1 TIVGAIG
8 IADGGIADGQ
18 QHVLVAARRA
28 RRRRRCASASTHK
41 EAAMQFH
48 DVDVKTQFKK
58 MRELVPDV
66 YRAFL
71 EFDQKAF
78 KDGAI
83 PGKTKELIA
92 LGIAQITQCPWCID
106 AHTKKAATAGASDA
120 EIAETTFVAM
130 AMAAGAAWSHGGLAL
145 QCLQEHK
152 G

>member
-1 TIVGAIG
+1 MGSKSSRG
-8 IADGGIADGQ
+8 SKPD
-18 QHVLVAARRA
+18 
-28 RRRRRCASASTHK
+28 K
-41 EAAMQFH
+41 EAAMEFH
-48 DVDVKTQFKK
+48 GVDVGTQFKR
-58 MRELVPDV
+58 MRELAPEA

-83 PGKTKELIA
+83 PAKTKELIA
-92 LGIAQITQCPWCID
+92 LGIAQITQCPWCIQ
-106 AHTKKAATAGASDA
+106 AHTRKASEAGAADA